1 MSDPDDSL
9 RVRDLLPGGPL
20 PGLPAPAPPVA
31 PAGPRASAEPAPPAL
46 PQVIVET
53 GGERD
58 EAAAGLPFDPALL
71 LVGLRRRR
79 SQILLVAGAIFVL
92 GLIAALF
99 ARSHEW
105 EVWVTILR
113 KREQKEFLVTSNTP
127 IVKLQVYSMPT
138 VMRLVKVNEN
148 LKAVIDELKLEVDT
162 ATLSQRVR
170 VENPKDTDLVE
181 ILVTW
186 DDPARAVAIANALA
200 RAFVVNVDRLQKL
213 EAIQAYDYLSAQLAE
228 TRTRDRAVEAQLVAF
243 KEENSVVKL
252 SEQAGKLIEKLSE
265 FDALAEKERLDAG
278 MAADALAVTR
288 RELVRQEG
296 TVVSSVFVKKPLQV
310 RLLELQTK
318 LADLLS
324 VYTEESAQVK
334 EARDEIARI
343 EDLARQ
349 GLEEQLYEST
359 VSRNPVLSVLEQAL
373 VEKTVES
380 ASREARARGYA
391 AVRDRYRS
399 ELLTLPEVEAEL
411 ARLQQDFDTLDEVE
425 KTLASRVEEVRII
438 RDSTAANFS
447 IMQEARLPDYP
458 LPTPAKWI
466 ALLGLVGGLGAGL
479 ALALARELADTR
491 LKGLSG
497 VERALAVPGL
507 GEVPLLSGERAP
519 LVGDDDPALEAF
531 RQLLTRLLLLRS
543 APGGWKVL
551 LTGAAHLEG
560 RTTVALNLARVAASR
575 GQAVCVVDGQP
586 RKPSLEAL
594 APRLGLE
601 AQAAGLAELLAG
613 TAGLGAVL
621 RRPDPAGPSYLQSG
635 PGLTPEALAG
645 ANTAERFDELAAA
658 FDLVLIDGPPV
669 LVGSETML
677 LAQACDAVVWVAAAF
692 GEPRA
697 AHREA
702 LARLAGARVPV
713 LGVVLNK
720 VTAEYADPFFV
731 RKSAGQRRQAP

>member
-1 MSDPDDSL
+1 MSEPDDGL
-9 RVRDLLPGGPL
+9 RVRDLLPGAPL
-20 PGLPAPAPPVA
+20 PSLPPAPP
-31 PAGPRASAEPAPPAL
+31 PAALRASAEPAPAVL

-53 GGERD
+53 GGER
-58 EAAAGLPFDPALL
+58 EESSAGLPFDPALIL
-71 LVGLRRRR
+71 IGLRRRR
-79 SQILLVAGAIFVL
+79 AQILFVAAAIFAVALVAAF
-92 GLIAALF
+92 F

-127 IVKLQVYSMPT
+127 IVKLQVYAMPT
-138 VMRLVKVNEN
+138 VMRLVKVHEN
-148 LKAVIDELKLEVDT
+148 LQAVIDELQLDVDT

-186 DDPARAVAIANALA
+186 DDPRRAVAIANALA

-213 EAIQAYDYLSAQLAE
+213 EATQAFDYLSTQLAE
-228 TRTRDRAVEAQLVAF
+228 TRERDRAIQERLVAF
-243 KEENSVVKL
+243 KEQHGVVKL
-252 SEQAGKLIEKLSE
+252 SDQAGKLIEKLSE

-288 RELVRQEG
+288 RELAHQAG
-296 TVVSSVFVKKPLQV
+296 TVVASIFVKKPVQV

-334 EARDEIARI
+334 EARDEIVRI
-343 EDLARQ
+343 EELARQ

-359 VSRNPVLSVLEQAL
+359 VSRNPVLSVLEQSL

-380 ASREARARGYA
+380 TSREARARGYA
-391 AVRDRYRS
+391 AVRDRYRG
-399 ELLTLPEVEAEL
+399 ELLTLPEVESEL

-447 IMQEARLPDYP
+447 IMQEARLPEYP
-458 LPTPAKWI
+458 VPSPAKWI
-466 ALLGLVGGLGAGL
+466 ALLGLVGGLGAGIGI
-479 ALALARELADTR
+479 ALARELADTP
-491 LKGLSG
+491 LKGQREI
-497 VERALAVPGL
+497 ERALGVPAL

-531 RQLLTRLLLLRS
+531 RQLVTRLLLWRT
-543 APGGWKVL
+543 APGGWKLL
-551 LTGAAHLEG
+551 LTSPAHLEG
-560 RTTVALNLARVAASR
+560 RTTLTLNLARVAASR
-575 GQAVCVVDGQP
+575 GLAVCVVDGQP
-586 RKPSLEAL
+586 RKPSLDAL

-601 AQAAGLAELLAG
+601 ARAAGLAQLLAG
-613 TAGLGAVL
+613 TAELGDVL
-621 RRPDPAGPSYLQSG
+621 RRPDPAGPRYLQTG
-635 PGLTPEALAG
+635 PGLTAEALAG
-645 ANTAERFDELAAA
+645 PAMLRLLDDLAAA

-669 LVGSETML
+669 LVGSEALL
-677 LAQACDAVVWVAAAF
+677 LAQATDGVVLVAAAF

-702 LARLAGARVPV
+702 LARLASVRVPV
-713 LGVVLNK
+713 LGAILNK
-720 VTAEYADPFFV
+720 VPADYADPFFA

>member
-1 MSDPDDSL
+1 MSGPDDGL
-9 RVRDLLPGGPL
+9 RVRDLLPGAAL
-20 PGLPAPAPPVA
+20 PVLPPSPPPVA
-31 PAGPRASAEPAPPAL
+31 AKAPAEPAPAAM

-53 GGERD
+53 GGER
-58 EAAAGLPFDPALL
+58 EEPSAGLPFDPALL

-79 SQILLVAGAIFVL
+79 SQIVLVAGAIFL
-92 GLIAALF
+92 LSLIAALF
-99 ARSHEW
+99 ARSREW

-127 IVKLQVYSMPT
+127 IVKLQVYAMPT

-148 LKAVIDELKLEVDT
+148 LKAVIEELKLDVDT

-186 DDPARAVAIANALA
+186 DDPRLAVDIANALA

-213 EAIQAYDYLSAQLAE
+213 EAIQAYEYLSGQLAE
-228 TRTRDRAVEAQLVAF
+228 TRERDRAIQEQLVAF
-243 KEENSVVKL
+243 KERHGVVKL
-252 SEQAGKLIEKLSE
+252 SDQAGKLIEKLSE

-278 MAADALAVTR
+278 MAADALAITR
-288 RELVRQEG
+288 SELARQEG
-296 TVVSSVFVKKPLQV
+296 TVVASIYVKKPVQV
-310 RLLELQTK
+310 RLLDLQTK

-334 EARDEIARI
+334 EARDGIARI
-343 EDLARQ
+343 EELARQ

-458 LPTPAKWI
+458 LPSPAKWI
-466 ALLGLVGGLGAGL
+466 ALLGLVGGFGIGVAV
-479 ALALARELADTR
+479 ALARELADTR
-491 LKGLSG
+491 LKGLRE
-497 VERALAVPGL
+497 VERALGVPAL
-507 GEVPLLSGERAP
+507 GEVPLLAGERAP
-519 LVGDDDPALEAF
+519 LVGDSDPALEAF
-531 RQLLTRLLLLRS
+531 RQLVTRLLLLRA
-543 APGGWKVL
+543 APGGWKLL
-551 LTGAAHLEG
+551 LTSSAHLEG
-560 RTTVALNLARVAASR
+560 RTTLALNLARVAASR
-575 GQAVCVVDGQP
+575 GLTVCVVDGQP
-586 RKPSLEAL
+586 RKPSLDAL
-594 APRLGLE
+594 APRLGLA
-601 AQAAGLAELLAG
+601 AQAAGLAQLLAG
-613 TAGLGAVL
+613 AAELAQVV
-621 RRPDPAGPSYLQSG
+621 RRPDAVGPSYLQTG
-635 PGLTPEALAG
+635 PGLTAEALAG
-645 ANTAERFDELAAA
+645 PTMARCLDELAAA

-669 LVGSETML
+669 LVGSEALL
-677 LAQACDAVVWVAAAF
+677 LAQAADGVVLVAAAF

-713 LGVVLNK
+713 LGAILNK
-720 VTAEYADPFFV
+720 VPAEYSDPFFA